1 MKLIWEWIC
10 FVVFNVVCLFVLYNM
25 WDWLQLVDTRY
36 IEIVAL
42 FGFALFAFAYAL
54 IAVTWIMGDDKE

>member
-1 MKLIWEWIC
+1 
-10 FVVFNVVCLFVLYNM
+10 M